1 MRESGELLARHGGVE
16 AGDAVVR
23 GVDLEQHRAFFR
35 YRGLVVAQVRAV
47 RRADLDHLRARERH
61 DVRYAEGAAYLDELS
76 ARDDGFL
83 VLRERREGEDDR
95 RGVVVDGERRLRA
108 GEAAEKPFDVVVALS
123 ALAAVE
129 RVFERVVGARD
140 FVDRLDGLAREQ
152 RAAEVRVYHDAGR
165 VDDAAQAVL
174 RAAREQA
181 ARVRGDC
188 VRVEGR
194 VAVFDYLRA
203 LGREQVGEQ
212 RLHRLAS
219 EPLLKFRYPRKREQ
233 LVHRRDVS
241 HYFLYLCVQGNSSL
255 NLCSLRIVYEIFENA
270 GRAAQFC
277 ARTLDTQSTPLR
289 GRTVD

>member
-1 MRESGELLARHGGVE
+1 MN
-16 AGDAVVR
+16 
-23 GVDLEQHRAFFR
+23 LEQHRAFFR
-35 YRGLVVAQVRAV
+35 YRGFVVAQVRAV
-47 RRADLDHLRARERH
+47 RRADLDHLCARERH
-61 DVRYAEGAAYLDELS
+61 DVRDAEGAAYLDELA
-76 ARDDGFL
+76 ARDDGLL
-83 VLRERREGEDDR
+83 VLRERREREDDR

-108 GEAAEKPFDVVVALS
+108 GEAAEEPFDVVVALP

-129 RVFERVVGARD
+129 RVFERVVGTRD
-140 FVDRLDGLAREQ
+140 LVDRFDRLASEQ

-181 ARVRGDC
+181 AGVGCDC

-194 VAVFDYLRA
+194 VAVLDYLRA

-277 ARTLDTQSTPLR
+277 ARTLAMQSIPRARVPWTERL
-289 GRTVD
+289 